1 MVFYFACDKEICSL
15 CSGALQRAQQ
25 EPPSPPMAPQPKLA
39 PDPTGMGAVTGAIS
53 FLPVW
58 NTPEHCLLPLGPIC
72 GLTWLSPKQGPR
84 GQWPNLPRSPGQAR
98 LRCTC
103 PLLPAVPFLENGC
116 PSFPAK
122 ALDGERT
129 PPSPGNPHV
138 SCLPLSQH
146 PLPFRSLL
154 QKHQLQTLVGLLFLH
169 RSGSPPGTSCPRH
182 EGSRTVYR
190 LGQTLSDGGGT
201 Q

>member
-1 MVFYFACDKEICSL
+1 M
-15 CSGALQRAQQ
+15 ALQ
-25 EPPSPPMAPQPKLA
+25 PNLA
-39 PDPTGMGAVTGAIS
+39 PDPTGMGAATGATS

-58 NTPEHCLLPLGPIC
+58 DTPEHHLLPLGPIC
-72 GLTWLSPKQGPR
+72 GLTWLSPEQGLC

-122 ALDGERT
+122 ALDGEQT
-129 PPSPGNPHV
+129 PPSPGNPHKSLV
-138 SCLPLSQH
+138 FPCPSVPSLSTPSCRNTSSKQQWDV
-146 PLPFRSLL
+146 F
-154 QKHQLQTLVGLLFLH
+154 FLH
-169 RSGSPPGTSCPRH
+169 RSGSPPGAPCSLH
-182 EGSRTVYR
+182 EESRTGYR
-190 LGQTLSDGGGT
+190 LGQALTAGGGT